1 MLFIQLFLTNR
12 PAGEALAATPLPLR
26 AEKSANPLGIRAACF
41 LSAAVCFHSAFNAFR
56 HIFFF
61 NVHQYDIISHLADIA
76 ERNHIFLLPAQK
88 TAYTARPR
96 HNQGQQTARF
106 HVKIHIP
113 HKPQTFAGLHIN
125 NVFLFEIINSR
136 NYPSGSFLLLI
147 YAAVTGIRIPDPVQD
162 DFQDTD
168 LDNGLKRIRNDG

>member
-41 LSAAVCFHSAFNAFR
+41 ISAAVCFHSAFNAFR

-76 ERNHIFLLPAQK
+76 EWYHIFLLPAQK
-88 TAYTARPR
+88 AAYAAWAR

-106 HVKIHIP
+106 HVKIHIH
-113 HKPQTFAGLHIN
+113 HKSKALAGLYIN
-125 NVFLFEIINSR
+125 HFFLFQVVNPHVHSLPASLAT
-136 NYPSGSFLLLI
+136 Y
-147 YAAVTGIRIPDPVQD
+147 YMPDTVPLKP
-162 DFQDTD
+162 DF
-168 LDNGLKRIRNDG
+168 